1 MTLPFENDT
10 SRIVKKYAKRSI
22 SQSRVKTFLSVLT
35 IALAVALLSGFAL
48 SVIGME
54 TEAKRGLLV
63 SSQMLY
69 HNLNDEQMQA
79 LRHDE
84 RISDSKIYMQAA
96 NTQIENY
103 LVIPVYIEQNN
114 SQIVMDE
121 IVEGQYPMDLYDVAV
136 DKAYLEQL
144 GLPVELGATITIPFY
159 DGNTENFTVV
169 GLTDSGSTERVYSLF
184 CSKQYTEAGSQ
195 FQHSVTA
202 LAVQFAHA
210 DEMSKQAFE
219 AMTKQIE
226 ADYGIPAQNSDPN
239 DGFLSSL
246 EPNWEDIQIV
256 MIFSF
261 AVLFVSYLVI
271 YSIFY
276 IYVHNQVREF
286 GQLRT
291 MGTTAKQI
299 KKILRVQGRIFC
311 VCGTALGL
319 VIGGIAAF
327 LFKPNGWSWG
337 NTAIT
342 SIVIFLLVYGM
353 VWLAMSKPAKIAGS
367 ISPIEAAKN
376 TGYESFP
383 AVSKKLHRKITPFS
397 LAIMGS
403 SRNRKKW
410 IVTVLSLGIAGIM
423 FMGGTT
429 LLSSL
434 DMERLARHG
443 LLEYGEF
450 EVELSR
456 NAIKND
462 PHGQTG
468 VQLKNPLNED
478 LIQTIAQME
487 GVAEVSEYQTLE
499 AEFEYNGVTKK
510 ENITPFTPDQQALLE
525 KYLVTG
531 TADYSTMSENHE
543 ILVLRNEYAD
553 YIYDWTF
560 HVGDTVKFR
569 WFDGIREQETEF
581 RIAGE
586 ISDGIFED
594 DGGGK
599 LFGKTGFF
607 LLPEELMNQMMPSG
621 FNFNSQL
628 LVRMDDLS
636 QEPALRKTMND
647 LLDTTPM
654 VTMESLYDYSQDSEA
669 MYQRTSLVIWG
680 SCGFIMLFAVINLV
694 NTLIAT
700 TLSRKHE
707 FSVLRSVGMA
717 KKQLRQTVQCEGILL
732 AFWNI
737 CITVLIGTAVGYG
750 IIRYLNY
757 VGDDTWVW
765 HFPAVHFAGYMI
777 VAILLPVL
785 IAAALIHL
793 LEKKSIVQQL
803 REID

>member
-10 SRIVKKYAKRSI
+10 SQIVKKYAKRSI
-22 SQSRVKTFLSVLT
+22 SQSRIRTFLSILT

-54 TEAKRGLLV
+54 TESKREMLV

-69 HNLNDEQMQA
+69 HNLSSEQMQS
-79 LRHDE
+79 LRQDE

-96 NTQIENY
+96 NTQIDNY
-103 LVIPVYIEQNN
+103 LVIPVYIEQND
-114 SQIVMDE
+114 SQIVMVE
-121 IVEGQYPMDLYDVAV
+121 IAEGQYPTGLYDVAV
-136 DKAYLEQL
+136 DKAYLERL
-144 GLPVELGATITIPFY
+144 GLPAKLGTTITIPFY
-159 DGNTENFTVV
+159 DGNTETFTVV
-169 GLTDSGSTERVYSLF
+169 GLTDSGSTERVYSLY
-184 CSKQYTEAGSQ
+184 CSQQYTEDGSQ

-202 LAVQFAHA
+202 LAVQFDHA
-210 DEMSKQAFE
+210 DRMSKQAFE

-226 ADYGIPAQNSDPN
+226 TDYDIPPQNSDPN
-239 DGFLSSL
+239 DAFLSSL

-256 MIFSF
+256 IIFSF
-261 AVLFVSYLVI
+261 ALLFVSYLVI

-327 LFKPNGWSWG
+327 LFKPNGWSWR
-337 NTAIT
+337 NTAIA
-342 SIVIFLLVYGM
+342 SIAIFLLVYGM

-367 ISPIEAAKN
+367 ISPIDAAKN
-376 TGYESFP
+376 TGYENFP

-397 LAIMGS
+397 LAVMGS

-410 IVTVLSLGIAGIM
+410 VVTVLSLGIAGIM

-434 DMERLARHG
+434 DMERFARHG

-450 EVELSR
+450 EIDLSS

-462 PHGQTG
+462 PYGQTG
-468 VQLKNPLNED
+468 IQLENPLNED
-478 LIQTIAQME
+478 LIQTITQMD

-499 AEFEYNGVTKK
+499 AVFEYNEVSQK
-510 ENITPFTPDQQALLE
+510 ENLAPFTPDQQTLLE
-525 KYLVTG
+525 KYLVAG
-531 TADYSTMSENHE
+531 TADYSTMAENHE

-569 WFDGIREQETEF
+569 WFDGTQEQEAEF

-586 ISDGIFED
+586 LSDDIFKDEE
-594 DGGGK
+594 GGR

-607 LLPEELMNQMMPSG
+607 LIPEEVMERMMPSG

-628 LVRMDDLS
+628 LIRMSDLS
-636 QEPALRKTMND
+636 LEPALRKALSD
-647 LLDTTPM
+647 LIDTTPM
-654 VTMESLYDYSQDSEA
+654 VTMESLYNYYQDSEA

-680 SCGFIMLFAVINLV
+680 LCGFIMLFAVINLV

-737 CITVLIGTAVGYG
+737 CITVLVGTAVGYG
-750 IIRYLNY
+750 IVRYLNY
-757 VGDDTWVW
+757 VGDDSWVW
-765 HFPAVHFAGYMI
+765 NFPAVYFAGYMV

-785 IAAALIHL
+785 IAAALIYL

>member
-1 MTLPFENDT
+1 
-10 SRIVKKYAKRSI
+10 
-22 SQSRVKTFLSVLT
+22 
-35 IALAVALLSGFAL
+35 
-48 SVIGME
+48 
-54 TEAKRGLLV
+54 
-63 SSQMLY
+63 
-69 HNLNDEQMQA
+69 
-79 LRHDE
+79 
-84 RISDSKIYMQAA
+84 
-96 NTQIENY
+96 
-103 LVIPVYIEQNN
+103 
-114 SQIVMDE
+114 
-121 IVEGQYPMDLYDVAV
+121 
-136 DKAYLEQL
+136 
-144 GLPVELGATITIPFY
+144 
-159 DGNTENFTVV
+159 
-169 GLTDSGSTERVYSLF
+169 
-184 CSKQYTEAGSQ
+184 
-195 FQHSVTA
+195 
-202 LAVQFAHA
+202 
-210 DEMSKQAFE
+210 
-219 AMTKQIE
+219 
-226 ADYGIPAQNSDPN
+226 
-239 DGFLSSL
+239 
-246 EPNWEDIQIV
+246 
-256 MIFSF
+256 MI
-261 AVLFVSYLVI
+261 
-271 YSIFY
+271 
-276 IYVHNQVREF
+276 
-286 GQLRT
+286 
-291 MGTTAKQI
+291 
-299 KKILRVQGRIFC
+299 
-311 VCGTALGL
+311 
-319 VIGGIAAF
+319 
-327 LFKPNGWSWG
+327 
-337 NTAIT
+337 
-342 SIVIFLLVYGM
+342 
-353 VWLAMSKPAKIAGS
+353 WLAMSKPAKIAGS

-487 GVAEVSEYQTLE
+487 GVAEVSEYKTLE
-499 AEFEYNGVTKK
+499 AKFEYNGVTKK

-628 LVRMDDLS
+628 RVRMDDLL

-654 VTMESLYDYSQDSEA
+654 VTMESLYDYYQDSEA

-680 SCGFIMLFAVINLV
+680 LCGFIMLFAVINLV

-737 CITVLIGTAVGYG
+737 CIAVLIGTAVGYG
-750 IIRYLNY
+750 IVRYLNY